1 MHANKENILVSTKWV
16 ADNINNPSVIIV
28 EASSDLTNT
37 YKKGHIPN
45 SIGWDIDADLK
56 HPIHRDI
63 PTTSQYKSLMESSGI
78 SNNSTVIIYGDGKN
92 RSATW
97 TYWIMK
103 FFSHNDVRIMDGGRT
118 KWIKEKRDLVS
129 TVHTYN
135 KSNYKTYKP
144 NTNIRATKQY
154 VHENFNNPNCQIIDT
169 RSYEEYA
176 GILTASPGH
185 KQPEIEQ
192 KGHIPNAIH
201 IPWDNI
207 LTENEQFPS
216 ISVLREL
223 YETHNIDTKKEIIT
237 YCRLGHRASLTWYI
251 LKCILKAPHVRV
263 YDGSWTEWGN
273 SIGMPIKKIG
283 N

>member
-1 MHANKENILVSTKWV
+1 MSINNKNILVSTEWV

-28 EASSDLTNT
+28 ETCSDLNNT
-37 YKKGHIPN
+37 YAKGHIPN
-45 SIGWDIDADLK
+45 SIGWDINVHLK
-56 HPIHRDI
+56 HPVQRDI
-63 PTTSQYKSLMESSGI
+63 PTNLQYKNLMESSGI
-78 SNNSTVIIYGDGKN
+78 SNNSTVVLYGDGRN

-103 FFSHNDVRIMDGGRT
+103 CFSHNDVRIMDGGRN

-129 TVHTYN
+129 TVHLQN
-135 KSNYKTYKP
+135 KSTYINYKP
-144 NTNIRATKQY
+144 NSKIRATKRY
-154 VHENFNNPNCQIIDT
+154 VYQNLNNPNCQIIDT

-176 GILTASPGH
+176 GMLTTSPGH

-201 IPWDNI
+201 IPWDGL
-207 LTENEQFPS
+207 LTENEQFPI
-216 ISVLREL
+216 ISVLEKL
-223 YETHNIDTKKEIIT
+223 YADKNIDTKKEIIT
-237 YCRLGHRASLTWYI
+237 YCRLGIRASFTWYI

-273 SIGMPIKKIG
+273 SIGMPIIKK
-283 N
+283 